1 MPAGNRAWL
10 CSTGARE
17 GEGVGA
23 RDRATT
29 IRLVIQILDDY
40 TRERLTLRLR
50 SDLVG
55 LECRAKLETRYTH
68 GADPPFQPS
77 LDPPSGRWPG
87 RSKSRGLV
95 PRVSREGSTATGYW
109 ARQHGQGR
117 RLRHHGSKE
126 SRAER
131 GRRVNLALGAP
142 RSGSELLPAAAP
154 PSGSPG
160 DT

>member
-95 PRVSREGSTATGYW
+95 QRVSREGSTATGYW
-109 ARQHGQGR
+109 ARTARTGSTPEAPWVQRVSR
-117 RLRHHGSKE
+117 RARKE
-126 SRAER
+126 SEPCAGCTQVWLRAATS
-131 GRRVNLALGAP
+131 GGATEWIS
-142 RSGSELLPAAAP
+142 R
-154 PSGSPG
+154 
-160 DT
+160 